1 MTTTTNDKTA
11 VELAQLRAE
20 LHSTNTNMA
29 RIATALEQTLKDHEE
44 RMRVIERALQAINTF
59 IGLVK
64 WVGAPAAAAA
74 VLYFAKL
81 AQ

>member
-1 MTTTTNDKTA
+1 MHATNA
-11 VELAQLRAE
+11 
-20 LHSTNTNMA
+20 NIA

-44 RMRVIERALQAINTF
+44 RMRKVEEKLQAINTF